1 MEDAIPACE
10 SCKISFIAS
19 DSVLAT
25 ICGHLFHEI
34 CVNRINSGTTKKC
47 PECQIPCHPSQLL
60 RIFLPFQQDASTP
73 ESVVSNFKMVKH
85 ELREAQKE
93 YAHEQQVQ
101 AHLDDLIGRS
111 TEIMRTKDEKVAQ
124 LKELNKEKEKLQKK
138 IKKLDKT
145 HCVQKA
151 MIGTQKDVE
160 KIINE
165 KLPADTL
172 ATMVAVLKRESKRTE
187 AEKTELRLKM
197 REEQKENKIL
207 NAKYRNTRDKLE
219 IAIARSIKQKSG
231 QN

>member
-34 CVNRINSGTTKKC
+34 CVNRIISGTTKKC
-47 PECQIPCHPSQLL
+47 PECQIPCLPSQLL

-73 ESVVSNFKMVKH
+73 ESVVSNYKMVKH

-93 YAHEQQVQ
+93 YAYEQQVQ
-101 AHLDDLIGRS
+101 SELDGLVVRNTQALRS
-111 TEIMRTKDEKVAQ
+111 KGEKVAK
-124 LKELNKEKEKLQKK
+124 LKALNKEKEKLQKK
-138 IKKLDKT
+138 IKKLEKT
-145 HCVQKA
+145 HSVQKA

-160 KIINE
+160 KVINE

-172 ATMVAVLKRESKRTE
+172 ATMVAVLKRERKRTE
-187 AEKTELRLKM
+187 AEKTEMRLKM
-197 REEQKENKIL
+197 REEQKDNKIL
-207 NAKYRNTRDKLE
+207 TAKYRNTRDKLE
-219 IAIARSIKQKSG
+219 IAIARSIKNKGG